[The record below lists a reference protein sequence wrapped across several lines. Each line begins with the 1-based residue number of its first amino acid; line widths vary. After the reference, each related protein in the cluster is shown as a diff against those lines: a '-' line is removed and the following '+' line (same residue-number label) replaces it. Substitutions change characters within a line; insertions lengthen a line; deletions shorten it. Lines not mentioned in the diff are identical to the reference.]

1 MKTFHFDFMK
11 YRVLFL
17 LMSSALVAFSIFA
30 MVKKGFNYGI
40 DFKGGAKLEY
50 QFKEAIN
57 EQAIRDAL
65 KDLNLGDMNVVRFG
79 DPEERR
85 MSIKVGLPEEHA
97 SISDPITAALA
108 KQFGEE
114 NVQLDQEV
122 TVGPKVG
129 KDLRT
134 KAWLT
139 ILTSWLIM
147 LIYIGFRFD
156 FNFAPGAVVALIHD
170 VTITLGLFA
179 WMGKEINLTILA
191 AILTLIG
198 YSVND
203 TIVVF
208 DRIRE
213 NKADISPS
221 TVLDVINSSINSTLG
236 RTIITSL
243 TVLFVVLVLFY
254 RGGGTLHDFAFAL
267 TVGTIVGT
275 YSSIFVASPLYIWMY
290 RLMSS
295 KK

>member
-1 MKTFHFDFMK
+1 MKTFHFHFMK
-11 YRVLFL
+11 YRLPFL
-17 LMSSALVAFSIFA
+17 LLSTALIVFSIFA
-30 MVKKGFNYGI
+30 MTKKGFNYGI

-50 QFKEAIN
+50 QFKQDVS
-57 EQAIRDAL
+57 EQDIRDAV
-65 KDLNLGDMNVVRFG
+65 KDLELGDMTVVRFG
-79 DPEERR
+79 TPEERR
-85 MSIKVGLPEEHA
+85 MSIKVELPEEHA
-97 SISDPITAALA
+97 SISDPITAALV
-108 KQFGEE
+108 KTFGEG
-114 NVQLDQEV
+114 NVLLDQEV

-170 VTITLGLFA
+170 VTITLGFFA

-198 YSVND
+198 YSIND

-213 NKADISPS
+213 NKADISS
-221 TVLDVINSSINSTLG
+221 SSLVDVINSSLNSTFG

-267 TVGTIVGT
+267 IVGTIVGT